1 MTLPLAVRDLSVRTG
16 RGRVLLDLP
25 KLDVDPGTR
34 LGVRGSSGAGKSTLL
49 FALAGLL
56 DTAQGQVTWGDT
68 QILGLGTSARAAFRA
83 RCVGLIFQDFLLF
96 DELSPAANAQLAAA
110 FAPRAERPGIAARAK
125 AQLAALGV
133 PGDVRTTASF
143 SGGERQRVAVSRA
156 LATDPAVLLADEPT
170 GNLDEANGAAV
181 MDLLFGLRDRTGAT
195 LIMVTHAPELAARC
209 DRVVRLRDGQLAAP
223 QQATEAAE

>member
-34 LGVRGSSGAGKSTLL
+34 LGVRGPSGAGKSTLL

-83 RCVGLIFQDFLLF
+83 NFVGLIFQDFLLF

-133 PGDVRTTASF
+133 PSDVRTTASF

-170 GNLDEANGAAV
+170 ASLDRRAADRLIA
-181 MDLLFGLRDRTGAT
+181 DLLAQAEQSGRTMIA
-195 LIMVTHAPELAARC
+195 ISHDAALLDAM
-209 DRVVRLRDGQLAAP
+209 DRVITVEDGRI
-223 QQATEAAE
+223 TEDRS